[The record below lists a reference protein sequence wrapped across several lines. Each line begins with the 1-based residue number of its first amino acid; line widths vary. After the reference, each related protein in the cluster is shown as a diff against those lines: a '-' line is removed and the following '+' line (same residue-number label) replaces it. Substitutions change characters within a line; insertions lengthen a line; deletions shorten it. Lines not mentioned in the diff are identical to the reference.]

1 MINHLCLTI
10 CLRMINN
17 IKVQLTTH
25 PSPQAL
31 LEITRELYIPIQSGG
46 PRNAMQMNHLI
57 EVKLGY
63 PR

>member
-1 MINHLCLTI
+1 
-10 CLRMINN
+10 LRMINTV
-17 IKVQLTTH
+17 KVQLTTH

>member
-1 MINHLCLTI
+1 MINT
-10 CLRMINN
+10 

-31 LEITRELYIPIQSGG
+31 LEITREFYISIQSDG
-46 PRNAMQMNHLI
+46 PTNNMQMNHLI
-57 EVKLGY
+57 EAKLGY